1 MYVRRTYV
9 RTYLYTYVHTMSYLH
24 TYVRTYENGRCHI
37 PGKNVKMITCV
48 DNKLSKSTH
57 DVTVKHR
64 NLNGSA
70 MPPTP
75 THSRNFSTFSRSRST
90 FSSRT
95 ARQIFSKSRSG
106 RRDRFRQKIV
116 KIGAI
121 LAIFGPFEIFRSFA
135 VIFWPSTSGC
145 DGSSQFLRAAGAP
158 VRRRGAAGAPAA
170 RKN

>member
-1 MYVRRTYV
+1 MEWRSVLGYA
-9 RTYLYTYVHTMSYLH
+9 
-24 TYVRTYENGRCHI
+24 
-37 PGKNVKMITCV
+37 
-48 DNKLSKSTH
+48 KSTASTAGALH
-57 DVTVKHR
+57 YLTR
-64 NLNGSA
+64 LSILSGCGGFSGSA

-106 RRDRFRQKIV
+106 RRDRFGQKIV

-145 DGSSQFLRAAGAP
+145 DGSYQFLRAAGAP